1 MKKRISSILSLA
13 LALMLLAALV
23 PQRAEAAGI
32 SFSGAGSLREGE
44 RVTVTFSISGSN
56 ILAVEANLDYDSS
69 HLTLEDVS
77 QEIGGGW
84 VMDSNGSKIVL
95 RDTTLN
101 DPINSGTSLF
111 SATFRVD
118 SGTEAGTSV
127 WASVDGVVVSDGNSD
142 ISLGSA
148 SWGADILAPL
158 SGDNYLAY
166 ITCSN
171 GTLEPAFS
179 PDIQEYSMTVPYEVD
194 SLGLDWGRNHSG
206 SWVDVSGNSLSVGSN
221 TVSFTVTAENGST
234 RTYYIYVTREQDP
247 NYVSGTDATLSELIA
262 STGTLSPAFDPAK
275 MEYVV
280 YVPYEVESISING
293 TANDSKAKGVTQA
306 ASDKLQQGDN
316 LLKVVC
322 TAEDGTTT
330 KTYQIHV
337 VRMPAYA
344 GVLPK
349 ITGIDSAVPANAK
362 QEPAKAAT
370 MEIPLM
376 LTLPLVGEVPTW
388 AVGVAALVLVLL
400 VLFLLAWFWGRHSG
414 KKKILTQL
422 EDDRSEPVPEEDF
435 SFNEE
440 PERTAEESG
449 IEEELDEQ
457 AQEACIPALEIP
469 AVQPTVEPEE
479 IQEPMEPLATET
491 PAAEMPVKQEVPAKE
506 MPAES
511 EAAQTPT
518 VEVPVEAVP
527 AAENSA
533 EEEQEISAQIAAKVS
548 AQMDAEKKAAEE
560 APEKKMTLTELLEDI
575 HNM

>member
-13 LALMLLAALV
+13 LVLMMLTALF

-44 RVTVTFSISGSN
+44 RVTVTFSLSGSN

-101 DPINSGTSLF
+101 NPINSGTSLF

-118 SGTEAGTSV
+118 SGTPAGTSV
-127 WASVDGVVVSDGNSD
+127 WASVSSVVVSDGDSD

-158 SGDNYLAY
+158 SGNNYLSY

-179 PDIQEYSMTVPYEVD
+179 PDIREYSMTVPYEVD
-194 SLGLDWGRNHSG
+194 SLGLDWGRDSG
-206 SWVDVSGNSLSVGSN
+206 SSWVDVSGNSLSVGAN
-221 TVSFTVTAENGST
+221 TVSLTVTAENGNT

-247 NYVSGTDATLSELIA
+247 DYVPGTDATLSGLTV
-262 STGTLSPAFDPAK
+262 STGALSPAFDPAK
-275 MEYVV
+275 LDYVV
-280 YVPYEVESISING
+280 YVPYETESISIDG
-293 TANDSKAKGVTQA
+293 TANDAKAKGVVQA
-306 ASDKLQQGDN
+306 ASDKLQPGDN

-344 GVLPK
+344 GVLPT
-349 ITGIDSAVPANAK
+349 ITGIDLAVPAG
-362 QEPAKAAT
+362 PALDKSKAADT
-370 MEIPLM
+370 MEIPLA
-376 LTLPLVGEVPTW
+376 LTLPLIGEVPTW
-388 AVGVAALVLVLL
+388 AVAVVVLVLVLL
-400 VLFLLAWFWGRHSG
+400 LLFLLAWFWGRHSG
-414 KKKILTQL
+414 KKKIL
-422 EDDRSEPVPEEDF
+422 E
-435 SFNEE
+435 
-440 PERTAEESG
+440 
-449 IEEELDEQ
+449 
-457 AQEACIPALEIP
+457 
-469 AVQPTVEPEE
+469 
-479 IQEPMEPLATET
+479 
-491 PAAEMPVKQEVPAKE
+491 
-506 MPAES
+506 
-511 EAAQTPT
+511 
-518 VEVPVEAVP
+518 
-527 AAENSA
+527 
-533 EEEQEISAQIAAKVS
+533 
-548 AQMDAEKKAAEE
+548 
-560 APEKKMTLTELLEDI
+560 
-575 HNM
+575 